1 MEKLIETL
9 LIAVRQLDKTCD
21 GSLPV
26 WVGTVCMARHFGNQL
41 CEICSKCQ
49 ICPLGLLLK
58 KACGEEHRFQKKKCV
73 PPFTKGSAGGMHFTY
88 CEGRL
93 SDNMGHAEKYGLW
106 CWPQDFM
113 ELKGLSK
120 VF

>member
-1 MEKLIETL
+1 MEKLIEPL
-9 LIAVRQLDKTCD
+9 LIAVGQLDKTCD

-26 WVGTVCMARHFGNQL
+26 RVGTVCMARHFGNQP
-41 CEICSKCQ
+41 CEICFKCQ

-58 KACGEEHRFQKKKCV
+58 KAWREEHRFQKPKI

-93 SDNMGHAEKYGLW
+93 SDNMGYAEKYALW

-113 ELKGLSK
+113 GLKGLTK